1 MAGRGS
7 GISVGGG
14 IKIVI
19 DMNLSPQWVHTFTE
33 ANIEASHWSSIGEI
47 TAPDTEIMSWA
58 RTNGHI
64 VFTHDLDFG
73 VSLALTHAHGP
84 SVIQIRTDNVMPDA
98 IGIIILSVLLKYAKE
113 LEIGA
118 LVTIDERR
126 SRVRLLPLGQ

>member
-1 MAGRGS
+1 
-7 GISVGGG
+7 
-14 IKIVI
+14 
-19 DMNLSPQWVHTFTE
+19 
-33 ANIEASHWSSIGEI
+33 
-47 TAPDTEIMSWA
+47 MSWA

-126 SRVRLLPLGQ
+126 SCVRLLPIGQ